1 MKDIE
6 NTVDEAEVIR
16 ILREGDEKEE
26 QETSVLKM
34 CPEISQDQD
43 RACLLSTLVY
53 FGFLAGIEYPI
64 TDYNAEERHRAACL
78 LEKYDC
84 DSAKKRAAVAY
95 LKAGGATK
103 GSLHEDC

>member
-16 ILREGDEKEE
+16 LLWEEAEKEE
-26 QETSVLKM
+26 QETNDHQM
-34 CPEISQDQD
+34 CHEVSQDQD
-43 RACLLSTLVY
+43 RGRLLSVLVY

-64 TDYNAEERHRAACL
+64 TDYTAEERNRAASL

-84 DSAKKRAAVAY
+84 DSVEKKAAVAY
-95 LKAGGATK
+95 LRAGGATL
-103 GSLHEDC
+103 GGNTH